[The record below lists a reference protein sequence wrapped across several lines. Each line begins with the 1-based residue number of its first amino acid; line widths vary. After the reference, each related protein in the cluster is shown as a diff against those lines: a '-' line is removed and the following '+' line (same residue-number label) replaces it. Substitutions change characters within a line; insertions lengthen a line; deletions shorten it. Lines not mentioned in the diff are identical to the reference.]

1 MADLSRIV
9 LIALDVDGVLT
20 DGRLVYGADGVS
32 LAFSARD
39 GAAIMRALD
48 AGVEIALVS
57 FRDFP
62 AVRARARDLGIEL
75 LALGCDDKG
84 AAVRTLC
91 SHLGIDMDG
100 VLFMGDDT
108 RDLPAISASGVGAC
122 PGDAHPSVVSAC
134 ELVSAR
140 AGGNGAVAEI
150 IDRVLEARSRE

>member
-1 MADLSRIV
+1 MADLSRIS

-20 DGRLVYGADGVS
+20 DGSLIYGPGGVS
-32 LAFSARD
+32 LAFSAKD

-48 AGVEIALVS
+48 AGLEIALVS

-84 AAVRTLC
+84 AAVRTLA
-91 SHLGIDMDG
+91 SHLGIDRDR
-100 VLFMGDDT
+100 VLFVGDDT

-122 PGDAHPSVVSAC
+122 PGDAHPSVVSVC
-134 ELVSAR
+134 DLVSER
-140 AGGNGAVAEI
+140 SGGRGAVAEI
-150 IDRVLEARSRE
+150 IDRILEERP